1 MSDAALMADA
11 FLLPATVQKDSDT
24 SDTGEPLQ
32 EVVIEA
38 RVVRAHDDEQL
49 GIRK

>member
-11 FLLPATVQKDSDT
+11 FLLPATVQNYSDT

-32 EVVIEA
+32 EVVIETG
-38 RVVRAHDDEQL
+38 VVRAHDDEHL

>member
-1 MSDAALMADA
+1 LSDAALRADA
-11 FLLPATVQKDSDT
+11 SLFPATVQNYSDT

-32 EVVIEA
+32 EVVIETG
-38 RVVRAHDDEQL
+38 VVRAHDDEHL